1 MKAFRFSVPMRTAAA
16 LLCVILVCAGL
27 YVLEN
32 RGGVVWD
39 LNPDQ
44 LTRLSE
50 GTEQTLAA
58 LEETVGMHLVFRA
71 ETDSETRRILETLAA
86 SYARSGRVAMDTI
99 DPIAEPGRIRAYAE
113 SGKSIAEGSVI
124 IASEDDSRSVVI
136 GASELYAY
144 QMKADGSYTV
154 TGLAAER
161 KITGAIRTVT
171 GGERKQLWF
180 LTGHGEAGMSSCVQ
194 LVNRLK
200 EENYGVGET
209 SLLQDDT
216 LQSGDVLLILSP
228 ARDLTQEESK
238 ALESFLRKGGR
249 LLLACD
255 ASLDMASLP
264 NVAEIA
270 RRVFLSFEDGIVV
283 EDERRTAYWM
293 NSPLYL
299 MPAVNR
305 ESEAI
310 KAMQEGQRVIL
321 PGARA
326 VAGPEIPLSG
336 YTYEALLSTSD
347 LAYLCPLSSA
357 STAWDSSMPRG
368 AQQLAVSVSRGE
380 DEAESRMVLIGSLY
394 TLVDNSLLNSTYNLD
409 LTISLMDYLAQREAQ
424 QNVPVRMLNDDSM
437 PALTAQES
445 WRVVAAVLT
454 LPVLCV
460 LLGTVVLIRRRKK

>member
-16 LLCVILVCAGL
+16 LTCVILICAGL

-32 RGGVVWD
+32 RAGMVWD
-39 LNPDQ
+39 LTPDQ

-58 LEETVGMHLVFRA
+58 LEETISMHLVFKA
-71 ETDSETRRILETLAA
+71 ETDSETRWMLETLAA
-86 SYARSGRVAMDTI
+86 SYARSGSVAVDTI
-99 DPIAEPGRIRAYAE
+99 DPIVEPGRIRAYAE

-124 IASEDDSRSVVI
+124 IANEDDSRSVVI

-144 QMKADGSYTV
+144 RMKADGSYTV

-171 GGERKQLWF
+171 GGERRQVWF
-180 LTGHGEAGMSSCVQ
+180 LTGHGEADMSSCAQ
-194 LVNRLK
+194 LVSRLR
-200 EENYGVGET
+200 EENYGVGEA
-209 SLLQDDT
+209 SLSQGDT

-228 ARDLTQEESK
+228 ARDLTREESETL
-238 ALESFLRKGGR
+238 ADFLREGGR

-270 RRVFLSFEDGIVV
+270 RRVSLSFEDGIVV

-305 ESEAI
+305 ESEAL

-368 AQQLAVSVSRGE
+368 TQQLAVSVSHWEE
-380 DEAESRMVLIGSLY
+380 DAEMRMVLMGSLY

-409 LTISLMDYLAQREAQ
+409 LTMSLVDYLAQRETQ
-424 QNVPVRMLNDDSM
+424 QNVPVRMLNDDAM
-437 PALTAQES
+437 PALTAQET
-445 WRVVAAVLT
+445 WRVVAAVLA
-454 LPVLCV
+454 LPVLCA
-460 LLGTVVLIRRRKK
+460 LLGAAVLIRRRKK